1 MDKISVIVP
10 CFNEDA
16 SLPFYKEE
24 ILKVM
29 HQMSSEEFELLFIN
43 YGSKDTTLTLL
54 KQYASEDTRFKYVSF
69 SRNFG
74 KEAAI
79 YAGLQHSTGDYVCIM
94 DADLQDPPSLLPEM
108 YEAVVHEGYD
118 SVATRR
124 VNRKGEP
131 LIRSFFAKLFYKIMN
146 HISDSKIIDGARDY
160 RMMTR
165 QMVDAILSMCE
176 YNRFS
181 KGIFGWIGFR
191 TKWIAYENVE
201 RVAGNTKWSFWE
213 LFKYSIEGMTAFSVK
228 PLQIASIFG
237 VLFSLIALLMIVFI
251 VVRTLIFGDPTSGW
265 PSLVCIIML
274 IGGIQ
279 LLCIGILGQYLS
291 KTYLETKKRPI
302 YIERESNVK

>member
-1 MDKISVIVP
+1 MKLSVVVP
-10 CFNEDA
+10 CYNEVA
-16 SLPFYKEE
+16 NVS
-24 ILKVM
+24 
-29 HQMSSEEFELLFIN
+29 EFESEL
-43 YGSKDTTLTLL
+43 SKTLL
-54 KQYASEDTRFKYVSF
+54 KEKITYEIIFIDDGSTDDTYSKLSSLNKANKNVKVIRF

-79 YAGLQHSTGDYVCIM
+79 YAGLKRCKGDFVVIM

-108 YEAVVHEGYD
+108 YEAIVHEGYD

-124 VNRKGEP
+124 MNRKGEP

-146 HISDSKIIDGARDY
+146 HISDSKIVDGARDY

-251 VVRTLIFGDPTSGW
+251 VVRTWIFGDPTSGW

>member
-1 MDKISVIVP
+1 MKILSVIVP
-10 CFNEDA
+10 CFNEEQA
-16 SLPFYKEE
+16 LPFFYEE
-24 ILKVM
+24 IKKISVKMKVV
-29 HQMSSEEFELLFIN
+29 SFEYLFIDD
-43 YGSKDTTLTLL
+43 GSNDNTLSVI
-54 KQYASEDTRFKYVSF
+54 KKYSEMDERIKYISF

-79 YAGLQHSTGDYVCIM
+79 YAGLKRCKGDFVVIM

-108 YEAVVHEGYD
+108 YEAIVHEGYD

-146 HISDSKIIDGARDY
+146 HITDSKIVDGARDY

-191 TKWIAYENVE
+191 TKLIAYENVE
-201 RVAGNTKWSFWE
+201 IVAGNTKWSFWE

-251 VVRTLIFGDPTSGW
+251 VVRTLVFGDPTCGW
-265 PSLVCIIML
+265 H
-274 IGGIQ
+274 
-279 LLCIGILGQYLS
+279 
-291 KTYLETKKRPI
+291 
-302 YIERESNVK
+302 